1 MLVNEALGLD
11 DMVSRQWKRAS
22 AQGWHMSSLLLLFYA
37 FDYTL
42 LEKSTLSGPF
52 FDNG

>member
-1 MLVNEALGLD
+1 MLVMGHWDWMIWCRGKGWSE
-11 DMVSRQWKRAS
+11 RARK
-22 AQGWHMSSLLLLFYA
+22 GGTCSSLLLFYA